1 MMRCEYTGFVK
12 SIWMDGEHRKRNL
25 AVAGLGLIGECGEV
39 CEVLLDS
46 DNLTNARKLVDEC
59 GDVLYYATI
68 LADWKGVDVIHIWPL
83 AVPDLTDKHIA
94 GLMLV
99 RDAKEVS
106 ERVKK
111 FIRDGANPTEETLWP
126 LLRRILFGLERVL
139 KNVGADLYDAMDQ
152 NVAKLEVRY
161 AERLL

>member
-1 MMRCEYTGFVK
+1 MNRNEYTTFVK
-12 SIWMDGEHRKRNL
+12 SIWMDGGHRKRNL

-46 DNLTNARKLVDEC
+46 DNLTNAGKLIDEC
-59 GDVLYYATI
+59 GDVLYYACI
-68 LADWKGVDVIHIWPL
+68 LADWKDLDVENIWP
-83 AVPDLTDKHIA
+83 AATPDLMEKHIA
-94 GLMLV
+94 GLMLC

-111 FIRDGANPTEETLWP
+111 FIRDGADPTAETLWP
-126 LLRRILFGLERVL
+126 LLRRVLFDLERIL
-139 KNVGADLYDAMDQ
+139 KGVGADLYDAMDK

-161 AERLL
+161 AEVL